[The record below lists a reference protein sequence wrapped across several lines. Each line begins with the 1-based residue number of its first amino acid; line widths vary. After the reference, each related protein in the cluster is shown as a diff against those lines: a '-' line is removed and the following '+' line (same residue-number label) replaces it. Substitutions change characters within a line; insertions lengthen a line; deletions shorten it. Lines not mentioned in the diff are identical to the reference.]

1 MCYNIS
7 VKGKEEKNIAIV
19 YLTPKQE
26 VAVLEMCRDNFIA
39 SGSSR
44 AVYSITVNG
53 VRYAVKVFLD
63 NGGRVQSLAELRMY
77 EALQDKDVLARIYGV
92 GRNCLICEW
101 IDYVD
106 DYIIN
111 DFLWEGINDEY
122 WNSDLDKSIISSIS
136 LENACE
142 QISEVHDILTEW
154 CGITGDNTQIGWS
167 PELKKF
173 VAYDYGY
180 NTDTARREQVGH
192 MEDYICTCDVLDEAI
207 SMVEDLGAVFQD
219 YYGDSEDNEEEHKL
233 TFEEGYVEDARS
245 IDIK

>member
-1 MCYNIS
+1 M
-7 VKGKEEKNIAIV
+7 AIV

-39 SGSSR
+39 NGSSR
-44 AVYSITVNG
+44 AVYRINIDGVN
-53 VRYAVKVFLD
+53 YAVKIFLD

-77 EALQDKDVLARIYGV
+77 EALQDKDALARIYAV

-101 IDYVD
+101 IDYVC
-106 DYIIN
+106 DYIID
-111 DFLWEGINDEY
+111 DFLSEGVYDDY
-122 WNSDLDKSIISSIS
+122 WKSDLDKSIIDSIS
-136 LENACE
+136 LEDAYKE
-142 QISEVHDILTEW
+142 IFEVHDILTEW

-167 PELKKF
+167 PKLKKF

-180 NTDTARREQVGH
+180 NTDTSHREQVGH

-219 YYGDSEDNEEEHKL
+219 YYGDSEDEEEEKHEL
-233 TFEEGYVEDARS
+233 TFEEGWAEDARS